1 MTDEVQEQAFKDL
14 MAELEAKRW
23 TPLMNSDDVSS
34 LSFNENALEGEGFPF
49 SYENSLSLFTHRFKI
64 LQFFLLPIG
73 SIFAHLSIISL
84 SAHVFSFRGSS
95 KIAL

>member
-1 MTDEVQEQAFKDL
+1 MTDEVQVQAFKDL

-34 LSFNENALEGEGFPF
+34 LSFNENALRGKDFLSPTRTVFHF
-49 SYENSLSLFTHRFKI
+49 SPI
-64 LQFFLLPIG
+64 VLQFFLLPIG
-73 SIFAHLSIISL
+73 SIFAHLSTISL